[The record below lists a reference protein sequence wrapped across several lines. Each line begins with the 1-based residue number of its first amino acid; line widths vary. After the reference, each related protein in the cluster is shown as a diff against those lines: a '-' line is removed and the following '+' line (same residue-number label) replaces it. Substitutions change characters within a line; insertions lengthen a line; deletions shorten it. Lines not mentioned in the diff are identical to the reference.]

1 MRRQRYSLL
10 PSLMR
15 RTVLQDMDA
24 ILGGEPVIRSPASV
38 DYSATII
45 ERLEQQ
51 VEAMYIGMEPR
62 KRTSMP
68 TAASCMTE
76 SVRDHSRG
84 QIIRVVTTTPMS
96 CSMEESA
103 RLFWHHLTLQRDV
116 PDKSYRFVSVS
127 ACYWSEKRLSEL
139 TLATL
144 FPVVAAA
151 NQRRSDRE
159 ELRHADARHGEQLPD
174 QRPPVYAQVH

>member
-1 MRRQRYSLL
+1 MHLT
-10 PSLMR
+10 M
-15 RTVLQDMDA
+15 LQDMDA
-24 ILGGEPVIRSPASV
+24 VLGGEPVYRSPASV
-38 DYSATII
+38 DYSSSII

-51 VEAMYIGMEPR
+51 VEALYIGMEPR
-62 KRTSMP
+62 ERRSMP

-76 SVRDHSRG
+76 SVRDQSRG

-127 ACYWSEKRLSEL
+127 VCY
-139 TLATL
+139 
-144 FPVVAAA
+144 
-151 NQRRSDRE
+151 
-159 ELRHADARHGEQLPD
+159 
-174 QRPPVYAQVH
+174 